1 MGVLLIGP
9 PVPTLLQHGWL
20 HGLSLTDV
28 TWVLANDREVTVH
41 KCTTNTHIE
50 VYLLAEV
57 RLTRAYNT
65 FVNVSVCVYVLRT
78 KNEKKNYNFLNVC
91 LFFLLF

>member
-41 KCTTNTHIE
+41 KCTTNTHTYIE
-50 VYLLAEV
+50 VHLLAEV

-65 FVNVSVCVYVLRT
+65 YVNVSVCVYVLRT
-78 KNEKKNYNFLNVC
+78 KNEKKTTIF
-91 LFFLLF
+91 